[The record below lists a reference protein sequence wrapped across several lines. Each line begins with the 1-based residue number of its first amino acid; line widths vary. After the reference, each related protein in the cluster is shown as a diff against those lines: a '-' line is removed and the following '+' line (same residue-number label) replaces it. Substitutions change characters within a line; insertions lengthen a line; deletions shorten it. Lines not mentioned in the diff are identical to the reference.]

1 MRAIN
6 LTRLAS
12 FLGVPSF
19 VQVGTGI
26 CLVLVCVA
34 PGCASSNKPK
44 AADAT
49 AAADG
54 TSRSKA
60 VEGATEAV
68 ASNHC
73 GAADALHEVTEYDTS
88 GDATPDVRKVFLRVG
103 DGALARLVLVCRE
116 SDLNADGVKDM
127 IRYYSDEGRPLR
139 EEADRNFNGQMDQIT
154 YFQDGQILRQE
165 FDSQADGKV
174 DEKIFFEN
182 GKPLRAERD
191 LTGRSTASKWQ
202 PDRWEYYEEGRMVRM
217 GTDLDGDG
225 KVDRW
230 DRDMILKK
238 APDADSGAAD
248 SSG

>member
-1 MRAIN
+1 MMPFTILGRVSVGAC
-6 LTRLAS
+6 LLLAPIV
-12 FLGVPSF
+12 LG
-19 VQVGTGI
+19 
-26 CLVLVCVA
+26 A
-34 PGCASSNKPK
+34 PGCAAKQK
-44 AADAT
+44 QAAAT
-49 AAADG
+49 AAEAEAVA
-54 TSRSKA
+54 RSKGI
-60 VEGATEAV
+60 EGATDAPV
-68 ASNHC
+68 
-73 GAADALHEVTEYDTS
+73 GANVCNANDALHEVTEYDTS

-116 SDLNADGVKDM
+116 ADLNGDGVKDL

-139 EEADRNFNGQMDQIT
+139 EEADRDFNGQMDQVT
-154 YFQDGQILRQE
+154 YFQDGQIMRQE

-174 DEKIFFEN
+174 DGKIYFEG

-191 LTGRSTASKWQ
+191 LKGRSTAAKWQ

-230 DRDMILKK
+230 DRDMLLRK